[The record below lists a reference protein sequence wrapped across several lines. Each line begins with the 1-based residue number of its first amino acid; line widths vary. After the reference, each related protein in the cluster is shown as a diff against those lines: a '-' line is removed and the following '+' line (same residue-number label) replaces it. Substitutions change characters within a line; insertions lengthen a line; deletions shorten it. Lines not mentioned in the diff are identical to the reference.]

1 MSGRM
6 QRWTGISGLVFV
18 VLIIGSIV
26 AGGGDSPRAK
36 DSGAKVVKYYANHE
50 TGARVEVY
58 LIAVAVA
65 VAVFFFW
72 QLRMKLIARSDH
84 LLPNLGFIGAIL
96 FMVAGTLASSI
107 YWALAEGADHH
118 FDESSMRTLNIL
130 QATLPDITSD
140 IGIAVLLF
148 ANGLVI
154 IRSTGLPTWTG
165 WLGVVFGVVSIVL
178 TLDVGLPALGIWM
191 IVICI
196 VLIVRASAQ
205 DSAAQD
211 SAPQVAG
218 VS

>member
-1 MSGRM
+1 M

-18 VLIIGSIV
+18 ALIIGSIV
-26 AGGGDSPRAK
+26 AGGGQSPEVK

-50 TGARVEVY
+50 TGTRVEVY

-72 QLRMKLIARSDH
+72 QLRTKLVALSDRF
-84 LLPNLGFIGAIL
+84 LPSLGFVGAIL

-130 QATLPDITSD
+130 QGTLPDITSD

-148 ANGLVI
+148 ANGLAI
-154 IRSTGLPTWTG
+154 IHSTGLPTWTG
-165 WLGVVFGVVSIVL
+165 GLGVVFGVVSMVL

-205 DSAAQD
+205 DSAPQT
-211 SAPQVAG
+211 SAPQMAG
-218 VS
+218 IV

>member
-26 AGGGDSPRAK
+26 AGGGHSPEVK
-36 DSGAKVVKYYANHE
+36 DSGATVVKYYAHHE

-72 QLRMKLIARSDH
+72 QLRTKLVALSDNF
-84 LLPNLGFIGAIL
+84 LPNLGFVGAIL

-130 QATLPDITSD
+130 QGTLPDITSD

-154 IRSTGLPTWTG
+154 IRNTGLPTWTG
-165 WLGVVFGVVSIVL
+165 WLGVVFGVVSMVL

-196 VLIVRASAQ
+196 VLIVRAPAQ
-205 DSAAQD
+205 DSAAE
-211 SAPQVAG
+211 
-218 VS
+218 VSEVS